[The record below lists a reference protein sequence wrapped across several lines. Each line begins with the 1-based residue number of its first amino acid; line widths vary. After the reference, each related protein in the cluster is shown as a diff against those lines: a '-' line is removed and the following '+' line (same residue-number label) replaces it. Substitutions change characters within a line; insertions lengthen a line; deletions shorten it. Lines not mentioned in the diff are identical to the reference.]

1 MSEEIIFEIGGRAIV
16 LREAVAMGAAAVTA
30 ILIVVLLVAWRR
42 ALARADRGSAYEA
55 QVAELLR
62 AQSEMNNRMQS
73 IDEMKGR
80 MQTMAEVFGS
90 RQADLARG
98 LSERL
103 DGLGHKLG
111 QSMAD
116 TTRSTHENL
125 SRLGERLAVIDK
137 AQQNITS
144 LSSQVVELQHIL
156 ANKQTRGAFGEGRMQ
171 TIVQDG
177 LPQSAYA
184 FQPTL
189 SNGNRPDCLVLFPN
203 DAPSLVIDAK
213 FPLEAWNAIRAGET
227 PEAVKGAE
235 TRFRRDTS
243 KHIQDIADRYH
254 VPGETHDTA
263 FMFVPSE
270 SIFADIHERFEDL
283 VQRAHRARVVIVSPS
298 LLMLS
303 VQVVMSLLRDANM
316 REQAH
321 VIQHE
326 VIKMMEDVARL
337 DDRVQ
342 KLKGHFAQANK
353 DIEQIEISS
362 TKVTKRGAGIQAVE
376 IEVDD
381 DRPKRPPAANTDGPP
396 ELPLHS
402 FGEG

>member
-1 MSEEIIFEIGGRAIV
+1 MSEHILELGGRSFTLGEVVV
-16 LREAVAMGAAAVTA
+16 LGGAALAALVIIT
-30 ILIVVLLVAWRR
+30 LLVAWRR
-42 ALARADRGSAYEA
+42 AISRAERGSAFEG
-55 QVAELLR
+55 QVAELVR
-62 AQSEMNNRMQS
+62 AQTEMQ
-73 IDEMKGR
+73 GR

-90 RQADLARG
+90 RQSDLVRG
-98 LSERL
+98 LSERM

-111 QSMAD
+111 QSMTE

-137 AQQNITS
+137 AQQNITT

-156 ANKQTRGAFGEGRMQ
+156 ANKQTRGAFGEARMQ
-171 TIVQDG
+171 AIVQDG
-177 LPQSAYA
+177 LPKNAYE
-184 FQPTL
+184 FQRTL
-189 SNGNRPDCLVLFPN
+189 SNGTRPDCVILFPN

-213 FPLEAWNAIRAGET
+213 FPLEAWNTIRSAES
-227 PEAVKGAE
+227 PELVKAAE
-235 TRFRRDTS
+235 TRFRRDTQ

-254 VPGETHDTA
+254 ISGETHDTA

-270 SIFADIHERFEDL
+270 SIFADMHERFEDII
-283 VQRAHRARVVIVSPS
+283 QRAHRARVVIVSPS

-326 VIKMMEDVARL
+326 VIKLMEDVARL

-342 KLKGHFAQANK
+342 RLKGHFAQANK
-353 DIEQIEISS
+353 DIEQIEVSS
-362 TKVTKRGAGIQAVE
+362 NKITKRGASIESVE
-376 IEVDD
+376 IEVDEEK
-381 DRPKRPPAANTDGPP
+381 PKRPPAANSDGPP
-396 ELPLHS
+396 ELP
-402 FGEG
+402 FRTAGEG

>member
-1 MSEEIIFEIGGRAIV
+1 MSEHILELGGRSFTLGEVVV
-16 LREAVAMGAAAVTA
+16 LGGAALAA
-30 ILIVVLLVAWRR
+30 LLILTLLVAWRR
-42 ALARADRGSAYEA
+42 AISRAERGSAFEG
-55 QVAELLR
+55 QVAELVR
-62 AQSEMNNRMQS
+62 AQTEMQ
-73 IDEMKGR
+73 GR

-90 RQADLARG
+90 RQSDLVRG
-98 LSERL
+98 LSERM

-111 QSMAD
+111 QSMTE

-137 AQQNITS
+137 AQQNITT

-156 ANKQTRGAFGEGRMQ
+156 ANKQTRGAFGEARMQ
-171 TIVQDG
+171 AIVQDG
-177 LPQSAYA
+177 LPKNAYE
-184 FQPTL
+184 FQRTL
-189 SNGNRPDCLVLFPN
+189 SNGTRPDCVILFPN

-213 FPLEAWNAIRAGET
+213 FPLEAWNTIRSAES
-227 PEAVKGAE
+227 PELVKAAE
-235 TRFRRDTS
+235 TRFRRDTQ

-254 VPGETHDTA
+254 ISGETHDTA

-270 SIFADIHERFEDL
+270 SIFADMHERFEDII
-283 VQRAHRARVVIVSPS
+283 QRAHRARVVIVSPS

-326 VIKMMEDVARL
+326 VIKLMEDVARL

-342 KLKGHFAQANK
+342 RLKGHFAQANK
-353 DIEQIEISS
+353 DIEQIEVSS
-362 TKVTKRGAGIQAVE
+362 NKITKRGASIESVE
-376 IEVDD
+376 IEVDEEK
-381 DRPKRPPAANTDGPP
+381 PKRPPAANSDGSP
-396 ELPLHS
+396 ELP
-402 FGEG
+402 FRTAGEG